1 MKQKQK
7 IKDSVGII
15 YQSFLILMSLTQL
28 FFAIYNFNMREYV
41 FIFFNLITGTYF
53 TFRLYIFIQ
62 IKKLAHKSG
71 RTILEYLD
79 EIKQPQ

>member
-41 FIFFNLITGTYF
+41 FIFFNLITAAYF

-62 IKKLAHKSG
+62 IKKLAHESG

-79 EIKQPQ
+79 EIKRPQ